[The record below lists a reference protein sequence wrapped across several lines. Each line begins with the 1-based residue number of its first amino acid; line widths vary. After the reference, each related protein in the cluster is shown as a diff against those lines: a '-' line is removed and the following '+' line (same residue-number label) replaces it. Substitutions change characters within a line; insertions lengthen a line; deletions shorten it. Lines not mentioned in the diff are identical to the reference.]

1 MPRDRDKKSENSLN
15 KLASVLFGTKTTIM
29 ARVIILTALRS
40 SKKGVRHAR
49 AGLRLYPPLMTK
61 PLSDDSH
68 FPTLPLFIFTY
79 DSPPQDE
86 QKPFQNPSLFLSPL
100 QLHFIVLSSQVGFL
114 SLIYLRTGEEKKT
127 PSILSFRIRFCS
139 PPPDFRRFQLFLRMH
154 MFAVSVQKKQISC
167 FV

>member
-1 MPRDRDKKSENSLN
+1 MPGEIVELNRILEFEIPRDRGKKSENSLN

-114 SLIYLRTGEEKKT
+114 SLSSISEQEKKKK
-127 PSILSFRIRFCS
+127 PLRF
-139 PPPDFRRFQLFLRMH
+139 
-154 MFAVSVQKKQISC
+154 
-167 FV
+167 